1 MQPQQPD
8 ETGPIAPDL
17 RPATPGGDAGPP
29 GVGHGAPDAPAGA
42 SLAALAGA
50 DPHGVQWRV
59 PHRVLALKLAGTAAF
74 LLAAV
79 VLRGSPPS
87 AVVAL
92 AAAAVLSV
100 LAIRDV
106 AAPVRLAADESGVTI
121 VSGYAGHRRLPWAD
135 IERIRVDRR
144 RRRGPR
150 ADLVEIDT
158 GEKLYLFGASE
169 LGAPCGEVV
178 DALRALRAGR

>member
-8 ETGPIAPDL
+8 ETPPIAPGL
-17 RPATPGGDAGPP
+17 RPAVPGADSGPP
-29 GVGHGAPDAPAGA
+29 SGEVATPEPPAGDDPT
-42 SLAALAGA
+42 GA
-50 DPHGVQWRV
+50 QWRV
-59 PHRVLALKLAGTAAF
+59 PPRVLALKLAGTVAF
-74 LLAAV
+74 LLVAA

-92 AAAAVLSV
+92 AAAAVLGV
-100 LAIRDV
+100 LAVRDV
-106 AAPVRLAADESGVTI
+106 VAPVRLAADDSGVTV
-121 VSGYAGHRRLPWAD
+121 VSGYAGRRRLAWAD

-158 GEKLYLFGASE
+158 GEKLYLFGATE

-178 DALRALRAGR
+178 DALKALRTGR